1 MKRKL
6 PCVLIA
12 LALAVCAPAS
22 PRKAAPSPQPSS
34 QRSVVGLGDSVTAA
48 TACDCA
54 GFLTLYGE
62 QLQSRSN
69 IKTTT
74 QNFGS
79 VGQATAG
86 LLASLRADPNV
97 KSAVEQADIVVVT
110 IGANDFWYDPSCAKL
125 SCYSPQL
132 TSLTSNLAAIL
143 STIHTLGR
151 SATVL
156 VTGYWEV
163 WEDGAVG
170 RARGAQFMTT
180 GDELTHQVN
189 AAIRSASARAGAR
202 FVDLY
207 APFHGPAGDQDDT
220 ALLAADGDHPSAA
233 GHAVI
238 ARALLDASAF

>member
-1 MKRKL
+1 MKRRW
-6 PCVLIA
+6 PCVLIT

-22 PRKAAPSPQPSS
+22 PRKAAPSTQPTS
-34 QRSVVGLGDSVTAA
+34 QQSVVGLGDSVTAA

-54 GFLTLYGE
+54 GFLTLYAE
-62 QLQSRSN
+62 QLQSRYN

-74 QNFGS
+74 HNFGV

-110 IGANDFWYDPSCAKL
+110 IGANDFWYDPACAKL
-125 SCYSPQL
+125 SCYSSQL
-132 TSLTSNLAAIL
+132 PSLTSNLDAIM
-143 STIHTLGR
+143 SNIHALGP
-151 SATVL
+151 SATVF
-156 VTGYWEV
+156 VTGYWEI

-170 RARGAQFMTT
+170 RARGAQFMTLVD
-180 GDELTHQVN
+180 GLTHQVN

-207 APFHGPAGDQDDT
+207 TPFRGAAGDQDDT

-238 ARALLDASAF
+238 ARALLDASTF